1 VVELKGQLTVQYLAS
16 FIFFIGLIIY
26 IYFAFSANLPAFV
39 EEVGKEDTRS
49 KAFQLSEILLNDP
62 GDPADWW
69 NDTKYPTL
77 NDINR
82 IGLSDENSNKNNL
95 ISILK
100 VKELKS
106 LCPPS
111 GDFKN
116 IQQKLA
122 FNKSFSI
129 HIFNVSQSSGQR
141 NLIMDC
147 VDPDL
152 PKTSINATIRRI
164 TVLNNTDTGN
174 LELAEIIVQM

>member
-62 GDPADWW
+62 GDPKDWW
-69 NDTKYPTL
+69 NEPL
-77 NDINR
+77 SSINR
-82 IGLSDENSNKNNL
+82 TGLSDENSNKNNL
-95 ISILK
+95 ISKHK
-100 VKELKS
+100 VDRLGELCNS
-106 LCPPS
+106 PS
-111 GDFKN
+111 GNFKN
-116 IQQKLA
+116 VTQKLA

-141 NLIMDC
+141 NLIMSC